1 MTIVG
6 GCLSPRRLADS
17 DGFNYHDNI
26 IIIESCILRCVQYD
40 SGGPMVYYNRS
51 DDRWVL
57 VGVVST
63 GYGCARPGF
72 PGIYTRVSEFVHW
85 IHNVIENN

>member
-1 MTIVG
+1 MYWPTE
-6 GCLSPRRLADS
+6 LFDPYHAFDS
-17 DGFNYHDNI
+17 SKVYNTKNV
-26 IIIESCILRCVQYD
+26 ILISIRFSQYD

-63 GYGCARPGF
+63 GYGCARAGF
-72 PGIYTRVSEFVHW
+72 PGIYTRVSEFVGW
-85 IHNVIENN
+85 IQNVIQTN